1 MDLKTNYMGMTL
13 RSPLVVSASPLSEYI
28 QNIKMMEDAGAGAVV
43 LYSLFEEQIRLE
55 QHELHFHTTHGTE
68 SYAESLSYFPD
79 MDEYKMGPEEYLNHI
94 RKAKE
99 AVKIPIIASLNGST
113 LGGWTDYA
121 KEMEKAGANAIE
133 LNVYYIP
140 TDMELSGGNVEQTY
154 IDMLRAVKSAVDIP
168 VAIKLSPFF
177 SNMAN
182 MARRL
187 DDAGANALVL
197 FNRFYQPDI
206 DLEEFEVVPNV
217 QLSTSAA
224 MRLPMR
230 WIAILKDRIAADLA
244 ATSGIHT
251 GLDAVKMLLVGA
263 NTVMLCSALLK
274 HGIFHLQNIEKHLI
288 EWMEKNGYDNVQEMI
303 GIMSQQKTANPSSF
317 ERAQYMK
324 ALTYYKL

>member
-1 MDLKTNYMGMTL
+1 MDLKTKYLGMTL
-13 RSPLVVSASPLSEYI
+13 RSPIVVSASPLTEYI

-43 LYSLFEEQIRLE
+43 LHSLFEEQIRLE
-55 QHELHFHTTHGTE
+55 QQELHYHTTHGTE
-68 SYAESLSYFPD
+68 SFAESLSYFPEQE
-79 MDEYKMGPEEYLNHI
+79 EYKLGPEEYLEQI

-113 LGGWTDYA
+113 IGGWTEYA
-121 KEMEKAGANAIE
+121 KEMEKAGADAIE

-140 TDMELSGGNVEQTY
+140 TDMTLSGGNVEQTY
-154 IDMLRAVKSAVDIP
+154 IDILRSVKSAIDVP

-182 MARRL
+182 MAQRL

-197 FNRFYQPDI
+197 FNRFYQPDL
-206 DLEEFEVVPNV
+206 DLEEFEVTPNV
-217 QLSTSAA
+217 ILSTSHA

-230 WIAILKDRIAADLA
+230 WIAILKDKVAADLA

-251 GLDAVKMLLVGA
+251 GIDVVKMLLVGS
-263 NTVMLCSALLK
+263 NVTMICSALLK
-274 HGIFHLQNIEKHLI
+274 HGIFHIQNMENHLV
-288 EWMEKNGYDNVQEMI
+288 EWMEQNEYQSVEEMI
-303 GIMSQQKTANPSSF
+303 GAMSQQKTTDPSAF

>member
-1 MDLKTNYMGMTL
+1 MDLKTKYLGMTL
-13 RSPLVVSASPLSEYI
+13 RSPIVVSASPLTEYI

-43 LYSLFEEQIRLE
+43 LHSLFEEQIRLE
-55 QHELHFHTTHGTE
+55 QQELHYHTTHGTE
-68 SYAESLSYFPD
+68 SFAESLSYFPEQE
-79 MDEYKMGPEEYLNHI
+79 EYKLGPEEYLEQI

-99 AVKIPIIASLNGST
+99 TVNIPIIASLNGST
-113 LGGWTDYA
+113 IGGWTEYA
-121 KEMEKAGANAIE
+121 KEMEKAGADAIE

-140 TDMELSGGNVEQTY
+140 TDMTLSGANVEQTY
-154 IDMLRAVKSAVDIP
+154 IDILRSVKSVIDVP

-206 DLEEFEVVPNV
+206 DLEEFEVNPNV
-217 QLSTSAA
+217 ILSTSHA

-230 WIAILKDRIAADLA
+230 WIAILKDKVAADLA

-251 GLDAVKMLLVGA
+251 GIDVVKMLLVGS
-263 NTVMLCSALLK
+263 NVTMVCSALLK
-274 HGIFHLQNIEKHLI
+274 HGIFHIQNMENHLV
-288 EWMEKNGYDNVQEMI
+288 EWMEQNEYESVEEMI
-303 GIMSQQKTANPSSF
+303 GAMSQQKTTDPSAF

>member
-1 MDLKTNYMGMTL
+1 MDLKTKYLGLTL
-13 RSPLVVSASPLSEYI
+13 RSPLVVSASPLSEYV

-55 QHELHFHTTHGTE
+55 QHELHYHTSMGTDSFVE
-68 SYAESLSYFPD
+68 AQSYFPEAE
-79 MDEYKMGPEEYLNHI
+79 EYKMGPEQYLDHI
-94 RKAKE
+94 RKSKE
-99 AVKIPIIASLNGST
+99 AVDIPIIASLNGST
-113 LGGWTDYA
+113 IGGWTEYA
-121 KEMEKAGANAIE
+121 KEMEKAGADAIE

-140 TDMELSGGNVEQTY
+140 SDLSMSGANVEQTY
-154 IDMLRAVKSAVDIP
+154 IDILRSVKSAVDIP

-182 MARRL
+182 MAQRL
-187 DDAGANALVL
+187 DDAGANGLVL

-206 DLEEFEVVPNV
+206 DLEEFEVTPNV
-217 QLSTSAA
+217 QLSTSQA

-230 WIAILKDRIAADLA
+230 WIAILKDKIAADLA

-251 GLDAVKMLLVGA
+251 GIDVVKMLLVGA
-263 NTVMLCSALLK
+263 NVTMICSALLK
-274 HGIFHLQNIEKHLI
+274 HGIFHLQNIEKHLV
-288 EWMEKNGYDNVQEMI
+288 EWMEQNEYAAVEEMI
-303 GIMSQQKTANPSSF
+303 GAMSQQKTADPSAF

>member
-1 MDLKTNYMGMTL
+1 MDLKTKYLGMTL
-13 RSPLVVSASPLSEYI
+13 RSPIVVSASPLSEYI

-55 QHELHFHTTHGTE
+55 QQELHYHTTMGTE
-68 SYAESLSYFPD
+68 SFAESLSYFP
-79 MDEYKMGPEEYLNHI
+79 EPEEFKLGPEEYIKHI
-94 RKAKE
+94 QDAKE
-99 AVKIPIIASLNGST
+99 AVNIPIIASLNGST
-113 LGGWTDYA
+113 IGGWTEYS
-121 KEMEKAGANAIE
+121 KEMEKAGADAIE

-140 TDMELSGGNVEQTY
+140 SDPTLSGSNVEQTY
-154 IDMLRAVKSAVDIP
+154 IDILRSVKSAVDIP
-168 VAIKLSPFF
+168 VSIKLSPFF

-182 MARRL
+182 MAERL

-206 DLEEFEVVPNV
+206 DLDEFEVTPNV
-217 QLSTSAA
+217 QLSTSQA

-230 WIAILKDRIAADLA
+230 WIAILKDKIAADLA

-251 GLDAVKMLLVGA
+251 GIDVVKMLLVGA
-263 NTVMLCSALLK
+263 NVTMLCSALLK
-274 HGIFHLQNIEKHLI
+274 HGIFHIQNVEKHLI
-288 EWMEKNGYDNVQEMI
+288 EWMEQNEYNSVEEMI
-303 GIMSQQKTANPSSF
+303 GAMSQQKTSDPSAF